1 MTPNQIKKAE
11 QLLAK
16 RKELLTL
23 KDRNGCAVGEI
34 RPELDSRYQKQP
46 VLVIQTNTVSLE
58 TLERWIKQAKTVQ
71 KKNIL

>member
-16 RKELLTL
+16 RKEFLTL

-34 RPELDSRYQKQP
+34 RHEVDSQRQKQP
-46 VLVIQTNTVSLE
+46 VLVMETKVVSLE
-58 TLERWIKQAKTVQ
+58 TLERWIKQAKTAQ